1 MTAHAWLQTLPHD
14 YPIPVV
20 DLDGNRLTPCT
31 PAKAIQNLEDG
42 LAQLEE
48 NGVLRLGY
56 RPLAYRRILRRVRRR
71 DGWICAWCGDPGST
85 VDHVIPICWG
95 GRTRLDNCV
104 VACRACNHSRNNA
117 LPSEFIART
126 GFLPTHPVILRIVA
140 EETKYLEKAARSLR
154 HRPLA
159 SCLSKEEAQI
169 WVLAHRDP
177 AAPLSPVPPKP
188 PLTRWKARLAPFP
201 EVYLP

>member
-1 MTAHAWLQTLPHD
+1 MTARAWLQTLPQD
-14 YPIPVV
+14 YPVPVV
-20 DLDGNRLTPCT
+20 DLEGNRLTPCT
-31 PAKAIQNLEDG
+31 PAKALQNLEDG
-42 LAQLEE
+42 LAWLED
-48 NGVLRLGY
+48 GVLRLGY
-56 RPLAYRRILRRVRRR
+56 RPLAYRHILRRVRRR
-71 DGWICAWCGDPGST
+71 DGWVCAWCGDPGST
-85 VDHVIPICWG
+85 VDHVIPVCWG

-126 GFLPTHPVILRIVA
+126 GFQPTHPVILRIVA
-140 EETKYLEKAARSLR
+140 EEKKYLEKAARSLR

-169 WVLAHRDP
+169 WLLAHRDP
-177 AAPLSPVPPKP
+177 AAPLSPEPAKP
-188 PLTRWKARLAPFP
+188 VLSRWKARPTPFP